1 MPLQIV
7 RNDITHMKVDAIVNS
22 ACKTLGG
29 GGGVDGAIHKAAGPG
44 LLEECRALGGC
55 RVGEAKITKGYN
67 LPARYVIHTVGP
79 VWGGGIFG
87 EKKQLE
93 SCYRSALEVAHAN
106 GLESVAFPLIS
117 AGIFGFP
124 RDTALK
130 IAMDTI
136 TDFLMDYEMMVY
148 IVVFDRESFHLS
160 GKLFHGISQYIDEK
174 YVNEH
179 TDFSRERFRREMMEY
194 IPAPTAPEAS
204 PPKQA
209 SFLSQ
214 FVAEE
219 DMPEI
224 PCCSAAPDWAAEES
238 AIGATFSSDFFE
250 SADEDSLKEA
260 LRHVD
265 ESFSTMVLRLIDEKG
280 MTDPECYKRANMDR
294 KLFSKIR
301 NDVFYKPKKTTAV
314 ALAIALRLDRDE
326 TEELLLKAGY
336 ALSPSSKF
344 DIIIE
349 YCLGKKIYDI
359 HRVNEIL
366 FDFDQLPLGV

>member
-44 LLEECRALGGC
+44 LLAECRTLGGC
-55 RVGEAKITKGYN
+55 KVGEAKITKGYD
-67 LPARYVIHTVGP
+67 LPARHVIHTVGP

-93 SCYRSALEVAHAN
+93 SCYRSALEVARDN

-124 RDTALK
+124 RDAALK

-136 TDFLMDYEMMVY
+136 TDFLMENEMMVY

-160 GKLFHGISQYIDEK
+160 GKLFHGIAQYIDEK

-179 TDFSRERFRREMMEY
+179 TDFSRERFRQEIMEF
-194 IPAPTAPEAS
+194 IPAPKAPEAS
-204 PPKQA
+204 QLKQ
-209 SFLSQ
+209 SSSLSR

-219 DMPEI
+219 DMPDV
-224 PCCSAAPDWAAEES
+224 PNCSAAPAGS
-238 AIGATFSSDFFE
+238 AQEDSIGATFSWEFFE
-250 SADEDSLKEA
+250 NADEDSLKKA
-260 LRHVD
+260 LSHVD
-265 ESFSTMVLRLIDEKG
+265 ESFSRMVLRLIDEKG
-280 MTDPECYKRANMDR
+280 MTDPECYKRANIDR

-301 NDVFYKPKKTTAV
+301 NDAAYKPKKTTAV
-314 ALAIALRLDRDE
+314 ALAVALRLDRREAD
-326 TEELLLKAGY
+326 ELLLKAGY

-349 YCLGKKIYDI
+349 YCLGKGIYDI
-359 HRVNEIL
+359 HEVNRIL
-366 FDFDQLPLGV
+366 FDFDQPVLGV